1 MRDCAHVPVYDYV
14 IVGAGSAGCMLAGR
28 LSEDPDSNVLL
39 LEAGPADAA
48 AEINVPAAAPSLWQG
63 RFAWDDATVPQPRA
77 ADRTVAWPHGRTLG
91 GSSAIN
97 GMVYIRGNRADY
109 DTWADSY
116 GCSGWGYAGLLPY
129 FRRAEDQQRGSSAF
143 HGAGGP
149 LRVEDPR
156 FIHPLSRAWIASAT
170 SAGLGANEDFNAV
183 VSAEIGRI
191 WRNRWSGQCFGGTWH
206 DSKAVYCALG
216 RDCGRPNMGRTVFS
230 KRVMAPIRSPTRVR
244 TKRPTPWMPVGVCR

>member
-1 MRDCAHVPVYDYV
+1 V
-14 IVGAGSAGCMLAGR
+14 IVGAGSAGCVLAGR

-48 AEINVPAAAPSLWQG
+48 AEISVPAAAPSLWQG

-156 FIHPLSRAWIASAT
+156 FIHPLSRAWIASAA
-170 SAGLGANEDFNAV
+170 SAGLGANEDFNAAAQDGV
-183 VSAEIGRI
+183 GFYQLNQREGR
-191 WRNRWSGQCFGGTWH
+191 RWSVADAYLRPALPRGNLTVKTGTRAADLIRGNTPLAPAHTQFAGQDT
-206 DSKAVYCALG
+206 AV
-216 RDCGRPNMGRTVFS
+216 
-230 KRVMAPIRSPTRVR
+230 
-244 TKRPTPWMPVGVCR
+244 